1 MKPEIVLVGP
11 LMPEVMAD
19 LDAAFVVHRLYEA
32 VGHEAWLAGIADRV
46 RGLAT
51 DGANGC
57 DGGLMDA
64 LPGLEI
70 ISINGVGFDAVDLPR
85 ARDRGIRVTNTP
97 DVLTDDVA
105 DMALA
110 LALAVSRR
118 ICVGDRHVRNGGW
131 EREGP
136 MPLTRKVTG
145 ARIGILGLGRVGQ
158 AVARR
163 FAGLDC
169 KIGYT
174 DLQPREDLPHR
185 YFGVLTDLAAW
196 SDILIVCA
204 AGGPGTHNLI
214 GRAELDALGP
224 DGTLINVARGTVVD
238 EPALVSALTEGRL
251 GAAGLDVFADEP
263 RVPSALLAMDQVV
276 VQPHAAS
283 GTRETRLAM
292 GRLVVDNLRA
302 HFGGRPLLTP
312 VT

>member
-11 LMPEVMAD
+11 LMPEVMTD

-32 VGHEAWLAGIADRV
+32 ADRPAWLATIADRI
-46 RGLAT
+46 RGVAT

-57 DGGLMDA
+57 DRGLMDA
-64 LPGLEI
+64 LPRLEI
-70 ISINGVGFDAVDLPR
+70 VSINGVGFDAVDLAC

-110 LALAVSRR
+110 LVLAVSRR
-118 ICVGDRHVRNGGW
+118 ICVGDRHVRAGRW

-145 ARIGILGLGRVGQ
+145 SRIGILGLGRVGQ

-169 KIGYT
+169 QIGYT
-174 DLQPREDLPHR
+174 DLQPREDVAHR
-185 YFGVLTDLAAW
+185 YFGAVADLAAW

-204 AGGPGTHNLI
+204 AGGPGTHNLV

-224 DGTLINVARGTVVD
+224 DGTLVNVARGTVVD
-238 EPALVSALTEGRL
+238 EPELVSALSEGRL

-263 RVPSALLAMDQVV
+263 RVPAALLAMDQVV
-276 VQPHAAS
+276 VQPHASS

-292 GRLVVDNLRA
+292 GRLVVDNLCA
-302 HFGGRPLLTP
+302 HFDGRPLLTP